1 MSRNHGFAALRV
13 ITTLRVL
20 PLFLTLF
27 LNVSAVPLNNAD
39 VLKMNSAGLGA
50 DVIIA
55 SIRGSAEKSFDT
67 GTDALIALKTA
78 KIPDAVISE
87 MLGSKGA
94 IPAAPASGVQFVS
107 NGKAAIGSM
116 LPRPTYTLSGTAF
129 LALPGV
135 PVSQYAWFD
144 GVNSNTVVGADVTIT
159 ISGTDSTP
167 KIARFQSKKGKRYL
181 TENNSF
187 VIKSDQIVATASII
201 RNSTGSWTVS
211 FPAGI
216 AAGDYA
222 IVVDLAGYPA
232 AAYDF
237 LVR

>member
-1 MSRNHGFAALRV
+1 MKTCFIILP
-13 ITTLRVL
+13 VL
-20 PLFLTLF
+20 LTF
-27 LNVSAVPLNNAD
+27 YLNASAVPLNNAD

-55 SIRGSAEKSFDT
+55 SIRSSTEKSFDT

-94 IPAAPASGVQFVS
+94 IPAASASGVQFVS
-107 NGKAAIGSM
+107 NGKAAIGSL

-144 GVNSNTVVGADVTIT
+144 GVNSKTVVGADV
-159 ISGTDSTP
+159 
-167 KIARFQSKKGKRYL
+167 RFGH
-181 TENNSF
+181 
-187 VIKSDQIVATASII
+187 
-201 RNSTGSWTVS
+201 
-211 FPAGI
+211 
-216 AAGDYA
+216 
-222 IVVDLAGYPA
+222 
-232 AAYDF
+232 
-237 LVR
+237 